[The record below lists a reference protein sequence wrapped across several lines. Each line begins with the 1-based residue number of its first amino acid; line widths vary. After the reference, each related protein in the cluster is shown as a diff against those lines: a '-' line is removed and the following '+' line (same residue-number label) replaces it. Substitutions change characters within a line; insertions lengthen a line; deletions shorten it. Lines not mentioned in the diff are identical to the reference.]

1 MLLTAASGM
10 MLKNEMAN
18 LTVAGQLTNL
28 AVGFPARYAF
38 KGDHTCVSQKES
50 SKR

>member
-10 MLKNEMAN
+10 MLKNEMTN

-28 AVGFPARYAF
+28 AIGFQQDMRVQGRPYVR
-38 KGDHTCVSQKES
+38 EPEEN
-50 SKR
+50 SKS